1 VWNGFGLRFQDVT
14 VFYFQKEG
22 KKKIKDV
29 FFQKWNVVVMNGSG
43 GNKVVF

>member
-1 VWNGFGLRFQDVT
+1 VKWIWFKVPRCNCILLSKRR
-14 VFYFQKEG
+14 